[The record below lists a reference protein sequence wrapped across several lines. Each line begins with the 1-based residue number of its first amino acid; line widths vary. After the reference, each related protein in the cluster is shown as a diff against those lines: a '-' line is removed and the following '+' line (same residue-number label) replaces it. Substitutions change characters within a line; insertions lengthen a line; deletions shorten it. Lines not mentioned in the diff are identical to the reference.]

1 MATETK
7 WDILTERA
15 ASLRAQAQAIEDEL
29 AGMDRTTLSDCSCA
43 CGVIL
48 ATEGEFAR
56 HFIVPNRA
64 YLNLGDCPNRLNP
77 GELPARYAVP
87 GVPPG
92 PDCGECGAEVPRD
105 ADRVEGPWH
114 AEACSLHPSNIS

>member
-1 MATETK
+1 VATETK

-15 ASLRAQAQAIEDEL
+15 AFLRMQAQVIEEEL
-29 AGMDRTTLSDCSCA
+29 AGLDATPLDGA
-43 CGVIL
+43 CPCGFVFV
-48 ATEGEFAR
+48 TEGGFAR
-56 HFIVPNRA
+56 HFIVPSRA